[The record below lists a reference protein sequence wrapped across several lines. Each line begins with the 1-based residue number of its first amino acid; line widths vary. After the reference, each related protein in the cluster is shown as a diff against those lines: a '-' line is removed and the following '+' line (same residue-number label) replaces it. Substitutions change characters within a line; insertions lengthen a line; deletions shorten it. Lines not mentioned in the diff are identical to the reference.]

1 MLPPLLR
8 LLLDECDEPIELLLR
23 LLLDEEL
30 DAPTLLLLRLLLDDE
45 RDEFTLL
52 LLPRLLLD
60 ERDGLTLL
68 LLPRL
73 LLLFMV
79 VRLLVVLP
87 RVPVF
92 MSAFRLLLR
101 LLVGRALMSLG
112 VSFVMLSPFTTTL
125 LPRVEAAPRRLSVLL
140 VASKVPPYRLLSLLS
155 GRLLP
160 A

>member
-1 MLPPLLR
+1 M
-8 LLLDECDEPIELLLR
+8 ELLLR

-30 DAPTLLLLRLLLDDE
+30 DVPTLLLLRLLLEDE

-60 ERDGLTLL
+60 EREVFTLL
-68 LLPRL
+68 LPPRL
-73 LLLFMV
+73 LLLFIV
-79 VRLLVVLP
+79 VRLLVVVL

-92 MSAFRLLLR
+92 MLAFRLLLR
-101 LLVGRALMSLG
+101 LLVGRALMLLG
-112 VSFVMLSPFTTTL
+112 VSFVISSPFTTIL
-125 LPRVEAAPRRLSVLL
+125 LPRVEAAPRRLSTLL
-140 VASKVPPYRLLSLLS
+140 VASNVPPYRLLSLLS